1 MDGGWS
7 GVIFQHFLSFFAFEF
22 ERGGKNFIRGME
34 IEFMRERF
42 DDNISLKRS
51 GENLEYK
58 IHPLFRDVTILI
70 HDEDQKSIHD

>member
-42 DDNISLKRS
+42 DDNIFL
-51 GENLEYK
+51 GEGGGGE
-58 IHPLFRDVTILI
+58 FRI
-70 HDEDQKSIHD
+70 

>member
-22 ERGGKNFIRGME
+22 ERRGKNFIRGME

-42 DDNISLKRS
+42 DDNIFL
-51 GENLEYK
+51 GEGGGGE
-58 IHPLFRDVTILI
+58 FRI
-70 HDEDQKSIHD
+70 

>member
-22 ERGGKNFIRGME
+22 ERGGKNFIHGME

-42 DDNISLKRS
+42 DDNIFLGEGG

-58 IHPLFRDVTILI
+58 IHPLFCDPDPRRGSGIHPLI
-70 HDEDQKSIHD
+70 